1 MVQGKMTRASK
12 DFSISRTM
20 KTAGPT
26 KLKLI
31 ACSQPELCNALVRLG
46 FEKLA
51 KMEPRAR

>member
-1 MVQGKMTRASK
+1 MVQGKMTRAGK
-12 DFSISRTM
+12 DFSISRTK

-31 ACSQPELCNALVRLG
+31 ACSQPALCNAFVRLT